1 MPVLLTFGDS
11 NTHGSQPI
19 PPDGTRARLGPGERW
34 PGVAAAA
41 LGPDWRLIE
50 EGLPGRTA
58 QFADPVMGAHMDG
71 RAGLR
76 IALMSHAPIDVLT
89 IMLGTNDVK
98 ARFCSSADAVAGGIA
113 GLLDIALHVD
123 TLARTGP
130 FKVLLIAPPPV
141 EEAGVLAAE
150 FWGGAAKSRALAPI
164 LQHLAAVRGVGFL
177 DAGQVIRVSPV
188 DGVHYGAPEHAAL
201 GAAVASAVRSL
212 V

>member
-19 PPDGTRARLGPGERW
+19 PPDGTRARLGPSDRW

-41 LGPDWRLIE
+41 LGPEWRLIE

-58 QFADPVMGAHMDG
+58 QFPDPVIGPHMDG
-71 RAGLR
+71 RIGLR
-76 IALMSHAPIDVLT
+76 IALMSHAPFDVLA

-98 ARFCSSADAVAGGIA
+98 ARFCATADAVAGGIA
-113 GLLDIALHVD
+113 GLLDIALHAD
-123 TLARTGP
+123 TLVRTGP

-141 EEAGVLAAE
+141 EEAGVLAGE

-164 LQHLAAVRGVGFL
+164 LEQLAAARGVGFL

-188 DGVHYGAPEHAAL
+188 DGVHYGPAEHAGL
-201 GAAVASAVRSL
+201 GAAVAAAVRAL
-212 V
+212 